1 MKTHCIEPL
10 EARIA
15 PAVLTLAGPVSGTE
29 GDVGQSDITFKVLL
43 DIPSPTA
50 LTVKVN
56 TSDGSA
62 TVADSDYSALTDF
75 IVTIPANTLEKT
87 FVVKVNGDTK
97 YEQSETFSVSLSAPS
112 GSHTLGAASTAVGTI
127 TNGADPLPKLSIAA
141 ASKQEGNVG
150 TTQMKFVVSLTNASS
165 EAISFNWSTQDLP
178 FGSGSAVA
186 GTDYTAV
193 SGLVGTI
200 NPGATS
206 VELVVNILPDTVK
219 EQNELFEVQLT
230 NPVMGATPLEF
241 SSVTA
246 SKATGTIVNDEPD
259 LSLDLTTTPRP
270 VEGTGDG
277 STIVNFVVKLNVAA
291 TQTIEVFVS
300 TVDGTATTASGDYT
314 AVVAQ
319 KFEIAPGQTQ
329 ITVPVTVGRDSV
341 FEGNE
346 TFSLKLDSANFK
358 DGPAISIPTSVLGV
372 EIVDDETVPTLSVKG
387 AATLE
392 PASGSKVMNFTV
404 TLSGPA
410 DEDVTFSWNTEDIAG
425 QATEN
430 ADYTKVAPTTVTI
443 LAGNTTAT
451 LPVTIFSDS
460 DTVKEQF
467 RVLISNPTVA
477 TIAVGGGQAQGSILN
492 DALTISVVAPADV
505 VEGTIGNDGDAL
517 FRISRGDTDSLD
529 EAVTVRVSTVD
540 GSATSGLTNADFTAL
555 NGVVFT
561 IPAGLKDYVVPVKV
575 KPDNRKESNETF
587 SLRIDSLE
595 IAGAAF
601 DGVGTASASAT
612 IVDDD
617 ANPTVS
623 VGAASVTE
631 GNSGIKMLAFVVT
644 LSNAADTDI
653 TFDYV
658 TVLDTAGIRPASAAD
673 FTEVLTA
680 VSVTIPAGQTSKT
693 VELDITGD
701 VIREGA
707 ETFFVKISNAKIG
720 ATALTIPV
728 NRDVALM
735 TITDDEPVVSI
746 TAPAARA
753 EGSTAG
759 GKTDFTFTISLD
771 TAAPENIAVRLS
783 AFVAAADT
791 ATVGVDFEV
800 TDKWII
806 IAAGSRT
813 GTFVVKGLHDTLAE
827 TSEAFSVRVDDVKV
841 GVNATLDVNGNPQGG
856 VTLPQDV
863 IAPAVATITDDDV
876 VALSIGDVTILEGN
890 SGTKQMTFTVSMPN
904 AASRD
909 VMFDYRTAN
918 GSAESGLDYTAIAG
932 LSATIPAGSTSVTV
946 TVDIFGD
953 TVSEGDETLTVVI
966 SNAKV
971 GVDAATISDAF
982 GVGTILNDEQTVSIN
997 SSLSVAENIGGGI
1010 ALMTVTLSSVSTV
1023 PVTVNLSLT
1032 NGTATKGTDFSDP
1045 AALTV
1050 TILAGQTTATVSVPI
1065 TNDAFFETN
1074 ETFDVYLIG
1083 ATNAQLGA
1091 GTRGTVT
1098 IENDDVASKLTINTT
1113 PVSEGTGASESFPE
1127 FTDMIFT
1134 LTLDKAAGA
1143 PVTFNWE
1150 TLSGAPYTATSGDDF
1165 TAVPSNVFTIAA
1177 NVTTASFVVKVK
1189 KDAVFE
1195 SSETVGVLVSN
1206 VSGALL
1212 QLPDTVGGTSKTL
1225 TGTISNDEPVPVIS
1239 ISDERVLEGESG
1251 TSLATFTVTLSRK
1264 ADKDVTFRWQT
1275 APGTADASGADMDY
1289 MAVGLGALV
1298 TIPAGATTVTLP
1310 GVTIFGDTTLELDET
1325 FLVQIVDPRLDGV
1338 LMTGGRTEA
1347 VGTIRRDEI
1356 TAFVGSATV
1365 SVTEGD
1371 DDPATPA
1378 LELVDV
1384 LIPVTL
1390 KDAGGLPIAVPV
1402 GQTLTVGYE
1411 LVSGAGFA
1419 AATSGTD
1426 YEVPSSL
1433 VVVFAEGET
1442 TKNILIKVRPDL
1454 LSELSETFSVRLKD
1468 STSSNVK
1475 VSTGIDATTVVT
1487 ILDNDPVPTISIA
1500 NVGVFE
1506 SAGSI
1511 RFTVTLDRAASSPVT
1526 FKIQTE
1532 DGTAIST
1539 GALFD
1544 FTGRPVETLS
1554 IAAGQVAVTYDVVV
1568 RADQDTTEGIE
1579 NFVVRLS
1586 EPTVGQFAGSAA
1598 TIQATGTI
1606 SDADVSSIKIASVSR
1621 AEGNS
1626 PAMPA
1631 KMIFTV
1637 TRTGSSA
1644 KAVTADYAISFND
1657 VVLAAGVTAAQAAD
1671 IASALMG
1678 TVTIPA
1684 GQNSATIEVLLTGDA
1699 VAEGNE
1705 AFKITLSNITNA
1717 FTVADGDKA
1726 ATGTITE
1733 DDVTVRFRNSIDPAR
1748 TTVISQVEGANP
1760 AFDPAVEAPLA
1771 IGATTVPRMLFYV
1784 DLNTAATTEVVVT
1797 FSVGA
1802 GTAEAGSDF
1811 TIPTLLTVKIPAG
1824 STRGALVIPITQDS
1838 LAEQAETLTVNI
1850 VSATGSSVDAN
1861 HNTRTGEIRN
1871 DDAAFRV
1878 LDGARVEEGNTGTRN
1893 LIFRVELAD
1902 AVFAPGSEYSVDFTT
1917 VNGLAIAGQDYTTT
1931 ADTLTFTANG
1941 ILMVSVPITGDTI
1954 AENDE
1959 TLELVISNSKQNT
1972 QSIAAILD
1980 ERATGTIQDDEFSV
1994 SIGNATITEGDAG
2007 QQLMVFVVSLP
2018 VAPTNFPIVI
2028 KYITVDGT
2036 AKGAAPGA
2044 TDTAGTD
2051 FRAVTDGTLTIPA
2064 NQRTAQISIPIFGDL
2079 VQELGGETFKVMFTQ
2094 VSGARAVTNEATGT
2108 INDTPDSEP
2117 TLSIGDISIT
2127 EGDTGSQTMKFRV
2140 SLSQIANADVTFVWD
2155 TILGTAGAADF
2166 TQFLNEPATI
2176 PVGSKFIDIEV
2187 PVTGDVTVEGNENF
2201 TVKIKNALRGAGAIV
2216 ISDDT
2221 AIGSI
2226 NDDDGVLRVKT
2237 GEGAV
2242 TFAEEDGAPTPAG
2255 TKARVNLEIVGL
2267 DLNFAFAEPITV
2279 SYTLSAPTGEGDV
2292 TAKAGT
2298 PPVSGTRPIFDY
2310 VGTSGTLTKTFPAG
2324 TKASELF
2331 LEVQLEADSIDEWNE
2346 KFVVTVIGVTA
2357 AKVDTVADNL
2367 KSVVTIT
2374 DNDAAPTLQLTDVVV
2389 QESAGNAQFVVRLS
2403 GNVTERDIVIAW
2415 DALSDTAVVDVDFTA
2430 PTNKA
2435 LTITAGQR
2443 EGTMSVAIV
2452 NDNFDE
2458 KEEKFRVSVLDAK
2471 FSLNGTLSE
2480 DVGYVGG
2487 KRNSIGTI
2495 PQNDLRTV
2503 TVTGGS
2509 AIVSASAVTSRVAAV
2524 VEGGVGDTSAVT
2536 FTIRLDAAPSSTPVK
2551 VLYTT
2556 VAGTAFAGS
2565 DFVATTGEVI
2575 FLPGE
2580 LTKTVTIPVTSDD
2593 VAELDEQFKLRISIP
2608 AVDGF
2613 AVLSGNNEAVGTI
2626 EADES
2631 VFSLVRVTPDGP
2643 IPEGAKVKFKVV
2655 RSGAADFAAT
2665 VSYASLEDST
2675 AATLR
2680 ATAGSDFVAKT
2691 GSISFAAGETD
2702 SGDFG
2707 QFIEIDVLNDSAAE
2721 NQNEK
2726 FLVRL
2731 TNATNGVV
2739 STPATVGGVNEGEA
2753 TVLISDDDPNPF
2765 IRIEHA
2771 TSREGVSLGFV
2782 VKLVNASG
2790 ASIAAPFPMRVSYQ
2804 TLLNAAGAENADSN
2818 DFPSGFSVTQV
2829 SFVEFATG
2837 DRQKTI
2843 SIGTLQDSVAE
2854 QDEVMT
2860 VHLTKAEKDINGFVE
2875 IMTPFLPLAGTTP
2888 AATVDATGTI
2898 RNDDTVV
2905 TVAAVSQAEG
2915 NATLNDMT
2923 FVATIPVAV
2932 PYPIT
2937 FHFKTK
2943 NATGDTAADSGDYES
2958 VADMIVTIPANQ
2970 TQVPFVVKIKG
2981 DTIRETDQAF
2991 LVELSGLQDAVF
3003 AGNAPALNEPEAATV
3018 NATITND
3025 DTGPL
3030 LSITAGQVVEGNS
3043 GETDLIFTVTL
3054 TNGITENVTVN
3065 FATSDGTAKADGFIK
3080 DYLEQHGLIT
3090 FTPSTDPSVT
3100 TQTREIVV
3108 KIKGDL
3114 WKEGDETVTV
3124 NLFNPTGTAEFVSDN
3139 SGAETIS
3146 ATGTIL
3152 DGDDSTVGVIV
3163 RDVSVVEGGVA
3174 VFTVEL
3180 TALAEGTVTFTAN
3193 TRTGSADSSDFTTL
3207 TNQSVS
3213 FNGATSLSRTITVST
3228 RGDNAFEA
3236 SENFH
3241 LDLSAPTEGLQFV
3254 PGASSAQAIIYN
3266 DDMRIISAREFEFI
3280 DEDGDLVNI
3289 KVSKGALFARN
3300 QFGVLA
3306 SRGIVSVADAGTVGG
3321 KLITSINT
3329 LGTGREFEG
3338 ANISVTRKAQAG
3350 FDRVT
3355 DGRVNVGEIISA
3367 VVGFGSLQQG
3377 VNLGSV
3383 KVDGDLGRIVAGS
3396 TLKPSSIA
3404 KLDVGSFG
3412 VNEGANGTQSIL
3424 FGRAG
3429 SILVRGDMEG
3439 SAFFVG
3445 TTVSLSTGFTTGL
3458 GTVGSFTIGGKLI
3471 GGSGE
3476 QSGYISS
3483 NAKIGKIS
3491 VGGIVGGEGN
3501 DSGAIQAT
3509 SSIGAFTALG
3519 DVQGGE
3525 GFGSGNVIGS
3535 SIGKVT
3541 FGAAAKKGT
3550 SAVRASLIGGDAG
3563 PDPDLGSNQILAQ
3576 VGSGAIVSFS
3586 GIKSISMI
3594 GDIRGGVGNNS
3605 GMIFA
3610 NANVGKVTV
3619 GDIVGGGG
3627 ESSGRI
3633 RVIGSLTS
3641 LTAGTIQGSNSNLAG
3656 SVQVDGKL
3664 GQAKIA
3670 NLFGSTENTTA
3681 AGAISRAGSIAAGDI
3696 GKIFVSG
3703 SIKAATAEEGTHLAS
3718 ASITSARS
3726 IATLTVNGSVEG
3738 SLDGL
3743 RPAIISAAQNIGKV
3757 SIHTLRFA
3765 EILAGY
3771 TTGETVR
3778 GTLTNADAQI
3788 GAVVINDYFGSSI
3801 VAGASAGSDQKFGT
3815 QDDVSPVNGLANSS
3829 RLISKIASL
3838 TIKNIDGTG
3847 LTNESG
3853 IVAQDVGIVKVGGV
3867 RVVFGSDELKEI
3879 SPGAFVFINEV

>member
-1 MKTHCIEPL
+1 
-10 EARIA
+10 
-15 PAVLTLAGPVSGTE
+15 
-29 GDVGQSDITFKVLL
+29 
-43 DIPSPTA
+43 
-50 LTVKVN
+50 
-56 TSDGSA
+56 
-62 TVADSDYSALTDF
+62 
-75 IVTIPANTLEKT
+75 
-87 FVVKVNGDTK
+87 
-97 YEQSETFSVSLSAPS
+97 
-112 GSHTLGAASTAVGTI
+112 
-127 TNGADPLPKLSIAA
+127 
-141 ASKQEGNVG
+141 
-150 TTQMKFVVSLTNASS
+150 
-165 EAISFNWSTQDLP
+165 
-178 FGSGSAVA
+178 
-186 GTDYTAV
+186 
-193 SGLVGTI
+193 
-200 NPGATS
+200 
-206 VELVVNILPDTVK
+206 
-219 EQNELFEVQLT
+219 
-230 NPVMGATPLEF
+230 
-241 SSVTA
+241 
-246 SKATGTIVNDEPD
+246 
-259 LSLDLTTTPRP
+259 
-270 VEGTGDG
+270 
-277 STIVNFVVKLNVAA
+277 
-291 TQTIEVFVS
+291 
-300 TVDGTATTASGDYT
+300 
-314 AVVAQ
+314 
-319 KFEIAPGQTQ
+319 
-329 ITVPVTVGRDSV
+329 
-341 FEGNE
+341 
-346 TFSLKLDSANFK
+346 
-358 DGPAISIPTSVLGV
+358 
-372 EIVDDETVPTLSVKG
+372 
-387 AATLE
+387 
-392 PASGSKVMNFTV
+392 MNFTV

-410 DEDVTFSWNTEDIAG
+410 DEDVTFSWKTADLG
-425 QATEN
+425 QATEDV
-430 ADYTKVAPTTVTI
+430 DYTKVAPTMVTI
-443 LAGNTTAT
+443 AAGATTAT

-460 DTVKEQF
+460 DAVKEQF
-467 RVLISNPTVA
+467 RVLISDPTVA
-477 TIAVGGGQAQGSILN
+477 TIAVGGGQALGSILN
-492 DALTISVVAPADV
+492 DPLSISVVGPADLA
-505 VEGTIGNDGDAL
+505 EGTTGADRAAL
-517 FRISRGDTDSLD
+517 FRVTRGDTDSLN

-540 GSATSGLTNADFTAL
+540 GTTTSVGTNADFTAL
-555 NGVVFT
+555 TGAVFT
-561 IPAGLKDYVVPVKV
+561 IPAGLKDIVVPVKV

-587 SLRIDSLE
+587 SLQIDSLE

-601 DGVGTASASAT
+601 DGIGTASASAT
-612 IVDDD
+612 ITDDD
-617 ANPTVS
+617 SNPTVS

-631 GNSGIKMLAFVVT
+631 GNTGIKQLAFVVS

-653 TFDYV
+653 TFDYI
-658 TVLDTAGIRPASAAD
+658 TMLDATGLHPADAAD
-673 FTEVLTA
+673 FTQVLEATQ
-680 VSVTIPAGQTSKT
+680 VKILAGQTSKT

-701 VIREGA
+701 IVRESA

-720 ATALTIPV
+720 ATTLTIPV
-728 NRDVALM
+728 DRDVALM

-753 EGSTAG
+753 EGSAAG
-759 GKTDFTFTISLD
+759 GKTDFTFTINLD
-771 TAAPENIAVRLS
+771 TPAPENIAVRLS
-783 AFVAAADT
+783 TFLPVTDT
-791 ATVGVDFEV
+791 ATAGVDFEA
-800 TDKWII
+800 TDKWVI

-813 GTFVVKGLHDTLAE
+813 GTLVVKGLHDTLAE
-827 TSEAFSVRVDDVKV
+827 TSEVFSVRVEDVKV
-841 GVNATLDVNGNPQGG
+841 GVTATLDVNGNPQGG

-876 VALSIGDVTILEGN
+876 VALSIGDVTILEGD

-909 VMFDYRTAN
+909 VTFDYSTAN
-918 GSAESGLDYTAIAG
+918 GSAVSGGDYTAITG

-946 TVDIFGD
+946 TVDILGD
-953 TVSEGDETLTVVI
+953 TVSEGDETLTVVL

-971 GVDAATISDAF
+971 GADTATISDAF

-997 SSLSVAENIGGGI
+997 SSLSVAENVGGGI

-1032 NGTATKGTDFSDP
+1032 NGTATKGPDFSDP
-1045 AALTV
+1045 SSLTV
-1050 TILAGQTTATVSVPI
+1050 TILAGQTTATVSVPVI
-1065 TNDAFFETN
+1065 NDAFFEAN

-1091 GTRGTVT
+1091 VTRGTVT
-1098 IENDDVASKLTINTT
+1098 IENDDIASKLTITTT
-1113 PVSEGTGASESFPE
+1113 PVSEGTGASESVPE
-1127 FTDMIFT
+1127 FTDMVFT

-1143 PVTFNWE
+1143 PVTFTWE
-1150 TLSGAPYTATSGDDF
+1150 TLSGAPYTATPGDDF

-1177 NVTTASFVVKVK
+1177 NATSASFVVKVK
-1189 KDAVFE
+1189 KDATFE

-1206 VSGALL
+1206 VEGALL
-1212 QLPDTVGGTSKTL
+1212 QVPDTAGGTSKTL
-1225 TGTISNDEPVPVIS
+1225 TGTISNDEPTPVIS
-1239 ISDERVLEGESG
+1239 IADERVLEGESG
-1251 TSLATFTVTLSRK
+1251 TSLATFTVSLSRK
-1264 ADKDVTFRWQT
+1264 ADKDVTFLWRT
-1275 APGTADASGADMDY
+1275 APGGGNAGTAGVDY
-1289 MAVGLGALV
+1289 IAVDVGTLV
-1298 TIPAGATTVTLP
+1298 TIPAGATSVTLP
-1310 GVTIFGDTTLELDET
+1310 GITIFGDTELELDET
-1325 FLVQIVDPRLDGV
+1325 FLVQIVDARLNNV
-1338 LMTGGRTEA
+1338 PMSGGRTEA

-1356 TAFVGSATV
+1356 IAFVGSATV

-1371 DDPATPA
+1371 DNPATPA

-1390 KDAGGLPIAVPV
+1390 KDAGGLPIAVPA

-1411 LVSGAGFA
+1411 LVSGTGFA
-1419 AATSGTD
+1419 AATSGVD

-1442 TKNILIKVRPDL
+1442 TKNIVIKVRPDL

-1468 STSSNVK
+1468 STSSNVN
-1475 VSTGIDATTVVT
+1475 VTTGPDATTVVT

-1500 NVGVFE
+1500 NVGVLE

-1526 FKIQTE
+1526 FKIETV

-1539 GALFD
+1539 TALLD
-1544 FTGRPVETLS
+1544 FTGRALETLS
-1554 IAAGQVAVTYDVVV
+1554 IAPGQTSLTYDVIV
-1568 RADQDTTEGIE
+1568 RPDQDTTEGIE
-1579 NFVVRLS
+1579 KFVVRLS
-1586 EPTVGQFAGSAA
+1586 EPSAGQFAGSA
-1598 TIQATGTI
+1598 TTLEATGTI
-1606 SDADVSSIKIASVSR
+1606 ADADVSSIKIANVSR
-1621 AEGNS
+1621 AEGNT
-1626 PAMPA
+1626 PATPA

-1671 IASALMG
+1671 IASALTG
-1678 TVTIPA
+1678 VVTIPA
-1684 GQNSATIEVLLTGDA
+1684 GQNSATIEVSLTGDA
-1699 VAEGNE
+1699 VAEGTE
-1705 AFKITLSNITNA
+1705 AFKITLSNITDA
-1717 FTVADGDKA
+1717 FTVADGDKT

-1733 DDVTVRFRNSIDPAR
+1733 DDVTVRFRNSTDVAR
-1748 TTVISQVEGANP
+1748 TTVISQAEGANP
-1760 AFDPAVEAPLA
+1760 AFDPAVEAPLLP
-1771 IGATTVPRMLFYV
+1771 GQTTVPRMLFYV
-1784 DLNTAATTEVVVT
+1784 DLNTVATTDVVIT
-1797 FSVGA
+1797 FSVGG
-1802 GTAEAGSDF
+1802 GTAAAGSDF
-1811 TIPTLLTVKIPAG
+1811 TIPALLTVTIPAG
-1824 STRGALVIPITQDS
+1824 STSGALVVPITEDAI
-1838 LAEQAETLTVNI
+1838 AEQTEIFTVNI
-1850 VSATGSSVDAN
+1850 VSSTGGFVDAN
-1861 HNTRTGEIRN
+1861 HSTRTGEIRN

-1878 LDGARVEEGNTGTRN
+1878 LDGARVEEGNSGTRN
-1893 LIFRVELAD
+1893 LVFQVELKD

-1917 VNGLAIAGQDYTTT
+1917 QNGLAIAGQDYTAT
-1931 ADTLTFTANG
+1931 ADTLTFSANG
-1941 ILMVSVPITGDTI
+1941 ILTVSVPVTGDTV

-1959 TLELVISNSKQNT
+1959 TLELIISNAKQNT
-1972 QSIAAILD
+1972 QSITAILD
-1980 ERATGTIQDDEFSV
+1980 DRATGTIQDDEFSV

-2018 VAPTNFPIVI
+2018 IAPTNFPIVI

-2079 VQELGGETFKVMFTQ
+2079 VQEIDGETFKVMFTQ

-2108 INDTPDSEP
+2108 INDTPDAAP
-2117 TLSIGDISIT
+2117 TISVGDASIT
-2127 EGDTGSQTMKFRV
+2127 EGDSGSQIMKFRV
-2140 SLSQIANADVTFVWD
+2140 SLSQIANEIVTFDWD
-2155 TILGTAGAADF
+2155 TVIGTAGAADF
-2166 TQFLNEPATI
+2166 TQFANEPATI

-2187 PVTGDVTVEGNENF
+2187 PVTGDTTVEGNESF
-2201 TVKIKNALRGAGAIV
+2201 SVKIKTALRGATVID

-2226 NDDDGVLRVKT
+2226 NDDDGVLRVKA

-2242 TFAEEDGAPTPAG
+2242 TFVEDDGAATPVG
-2255 TKARVNLEIVGL
+2255 TKARVNLEVVGL
-2267 DLNFAFAEPITV
+2267 DVNFTFVEPITV
-2279 SYTLSAPTGEGDV
+2279 SYTLSAPTGTGDV

-2298 PPVSGTRPIFDY
+2298 PPASGTRPIFDY

-2331 LEVQLEADSIDEWNE
+2331 LEVQLEADSIDEWEE

-2374 DNDAAPTLQLTDVVV
+2374 DNDAAPLLQLTDLVV
-2389 QESAGNAQFVVRLS
+2389 QESGGNAQFIVKLS
-2403 GNVTERDIVIAW
+2403 GNVTERDIAIQW
-2415 DALSDTAVVDVDFTA
+2415 DALADTALEGSDFTA
-2430 PTNKA
+2430 PSNKA
-2435 LTITAGQR
+2435 LTISAGQR

-2452 NDNFDE
+2452 NDSLDE
-2458 KEEKFRVSVLDAK
+2458 KEEKFRASVLDAK

-2480 DVGYVGG
+2480 DLGYVGG

-2495 PQNDLRTV
+2495 PKNDLRTV

-2509 AIVSASAVTSRVAAV
+2509 AIVSASSAGTPIGAAV
-2524 VEGGVGDTSAVT
+2524 EGRAGDTAAVT

-2556 VAGTAFAGS
+2556 LAGTAFAGS

-2575 FLPGE
+2575 FAPGE
-2580 LTKTVTIPVTSDD
+2580 LTKTVVIPVVSDD
-2593 VAELDEQFKLRISIP
+2593 VSELDEQFKLRISIP
-2608 AVDGF
+2608 PVDGF

-2643 IPEGAKVKFKVV
+2643 INEGAKVKFKVV
-2655 RSGAADFAAT
+2655 RSGASDLPAV
-2665 VSYASLEDST
+2665 VSYASLEDPT
-2675 AATLR
+2675 ATTLK

-2702 SGDFG
+2702 SGDFS
-2707 QFIEIDVLNDSAAE
+2707 QFIEIDVLDDAAAE

-2753 TVLISDDDPNPF
+2753 TVLINDEDPNPF

-2771 TSREGVSLGFV
+2771 TSREGVALGFV

-2790 ASIAAPFPMRVSYQ
+2790 TSIAAPFPIRVSYQ
-2804 TLLNAAGAENADSN
+2804 TLINAAGADNADLT
-2818 DFPSGFSVTQV
+2818 DFPSGFSATQV
-2829 SFVEFATG
+2829 NFVEFVTG
-2837 DRQKTI
+2837 QREQTI
-2843 SIGTLQDSVAE
+2843 SVGTLQDSLAE
-2854 QDEVMT
+2854 QDEAMNVR
-2860 VHLTKAEKDINGFVE
+2860 LTKAEKDINGFVE
-2875 IMTPFLPLAGTTP
+2875 IPTPFLPLTGTTA
-2888 AATVDATGTI
+2888 AATIDATGNI

-2905 TVAAVSQAEG
+2905 TVAAVSQDEG
-2915 NATLNDMT
+2915 NAALNDMT
-2923 FVATIPVAV
+2923 FVATIPAAVAF
-2932 PYPIT
+2932 PIT

-2943 NATGDTAADSGDYES
+2943 NATGPTAADSGDYES
-2958 VADMIVTIPANQ
+2958 VTDTLVTIPANQ
-2970 TQVPFVVKIKG
+2970 TQATFVVKIKG
-2981 DTIRETDQAF
+2981 DTIREADQAF
-2991 LVELSGLQDAVF
+2991 LLELSDLQDAIF
-3003 AGNAPALNEPEAATV
+3003 AGSAPAANKPEAATV

-3030 LSITAGQVVEGNS
+3030 LSITAAQVSEGDS
-3043 GETDLIFTVTL
+3043 GETDLVFTVTL

-3065 FATSDGTAKADGFIK
+3065 FATADGTAKADGFIK
-3080 DYLEQHGLIT
+3080 DYVEQHGLLT
-3090 FTPSTDPSVT
+3090 FTPDPNPLVT
-3100 TQTREIVV
+3100 TQTKEIRV
-3108 KIKGDL
+3108 KVKGDS
-3114 WKEGDETVTV
+3114 WKEGDETVNV
-3124 NLFNPTGTAEFVSDN
+3124 SLFNPTGNAEFVSDN

-3152 DGDDSTVGVIV
+3152 DGADSTVGVTV

-3180 TALAEGTVTFTAN
+3180 TALAAGTVTFIAN
-3193 TRTGSADSSDFTTL
+3193 TRTGGADSSDFTAL

-3213 FNGATSLSRTITVST
+3213 FDGSASLSRTISVST

-3241 LDLSAPTEGLQFV
+3241 LDLSAPSDGLQFV

-3289 KVSKGALFARN
+3289 KVSKGALFAPN
-3300 QFGVLA
+3300 QFGILT
-3306 SRGIVSVADAGTVGG
+3306 SRGIVTVTDAGTVGG
-3321 KLITSINT
+3321 MSISSINT

-3350 FDRVT
+3350 FDRAT

-3367 VVGFGSLQQG
+3367 SVGFGSLQQG

-3383 KVDGDLGRIVAGS
+3383 KVDGDLGRIVTGS
-3396 TLKPSSIA
+3396 TLKPTSIA

-3412 VNEGANGTQSIL
+3412 VNEGANGTQSIF

-3445 TTVSLSTGFTTGL
+3445 TTVNLATGFTTGL
-3458 GTVGSFTIGGKLI
+3458 GTVGSFTVGGKLI
-3471 GGSGE
+3471 GGAAE

-3483 NAKIGKIS
+3483 NSKIGKIS
-3491 VGGIVGGEGN
+3491 VGGIVGGEGK

-3525 GFGSGNVIGS
+3525 GIGSGNVLGS
-3535 SIGKVT
+3535 SIGKIT
-3541 FGAAAKKGT
+3541 FGAAAKKGV
-3550 SAVRASLIGGDAG
+3550 SAVKASLIGGDAG
-3563 PDPDLGSNQILAQ
+3563 PDTSLGNSQILSQ
-3576 VGSGAIVSFS
+3576 VGSGAIISFS

-3594 GDIRGGVGNNS
+3594 GDIRGGIGDNS

-3610 NANVGKVTV
+3610 NANVGRLNV
-3619 GDIVGGGG
+3619 GDIVGGDG
-3627 ESSGRI
+3627 ESSGRV
-3633 RVIGSLTS
+3633 RVIGGLSSFTV
-3641 LTAGTIQGSNSNLAG
+3641 GTIQGSNSNLAG

-3664 GQAKIA
+3664 GQAKIV
-3670 NLFGSTENTTA
+3670 NLLGSTESTTA
-3681 AGAISRAGSIAAGDI
+3681 EGAISRAGSISAGDI

-3703 SIKAATAEEGTHLAS
+3703 NIKAATAEGGTHLAS

-3726 IATLTVNGSVEG
+3726 IASLTVNGAVEG
-3738 SLDGL
+3738 SLDEL
-3743 RPAIISAAQNIGKV
+3743 RPAIISAAQSIGKV
-3757 SIHTLRFA
+3757 SINSLRFA

-3801 VAGASAGSDQKFGT
+3801 VAGASAGGDQKFGT
-3815 QDDVSPVNGLANSS
+3815 QDDVSPVNGVTNSS
-3829 RLISKIASL
+3829 RLISRIASL
-3838 TIKNIDGTG
+3838 TIKNIDGAG

-3853 IVAQDVGIVKVGGV
+3853 IVAQDVGVVKLGGV
-3867 RVVFGSDELKEI
+3867 RVVFTPDALKEI
-3879 SPGAFVFINEV
+3879 SPGSFVFINEV

>member
-15 PAVLTLAGPVSGTE
+15 PAVLTLAGPVSLAE
-29 GDVGQSDITFKVLL
+29 GDSGQSDITFKVLL
-43 DIPSPTA
+43 DEPSPTA

-56 TSDGSA
+56 TLDGSA
-62 TVADSDYSALTDF
+62 TVADNDYSALTDF
-75 IVTIPANTLEKT
+75 IVTIPANTVEKT

-97 YEQSETFSVSLSAPS
+97 FEQNETFSVVLSAPS
-112 GSHTLGAASTAVGTI
+112 AGHSVGVPNTAVGTI
-127 TNGADPLPKLSIAA
+127 TNGSDALPKLSIAA
-141 ASKQEGNVG
+141 VSKQEGNIG
-150 TTQMKFVVSLTNASS
+150 TTQMKFVVSLTNPSS

-178 FGSGSAVA
+178 VGSGAATA
-186 GTDYTAV
+186 GSDYTAV
-193 SGLVGTI
+193 SGIVGTI
-200 NPGATS
+200 DAGKTS
-206 VELVVNILPDTVK
+206 VELIVDITPDTLK
-219 EQNELFEVQLT
+219 EQNELFEVQLS
-230 NPVMGATPLEF
+230 NPVMGATPLQF
-241 SSVTA
+241 ATVT
-246 SKATGTIVNDEPD
+246 SHKATGTILNDEPD
-259 LSLDLTTTPRP
+259 VTLDLATTPRP
-270 VEGTGDG
+270 LEGTGPG
-277 STIVNFVVKLNVAA
+277 STIVNYLVKLSVPA
-291 TQTIEVFVS
+291 TQAIEVFVS
-300 TVDGTATTASGDYT
+300 TQDGIATAASGDYT

-319 KFEIAPGQTQ
+319 KFEISAGQTQ

-358 DGPAISIPTSVLGV
+358 DGPAIVIPTTVLAV
-372 EIVDDETVPTLSVKG
+372 EIVDDETVPALSVKG
-387 AATLE
+387 EATLE
-392 PASGSKVMNFTV
+392 PSSGTKVMNFTV
-404 TLSGPA
+404 TLSNPA
-410 DEDVTFSWNTEDIAG
+410 AQDVTFSWRTEDLG
-425 QATEN
+425 QATEDV
-430 ADYTKVAPTTVTI
+430 DYTKVAPTTVTI
-443 LAGNTTAT
+443 AAGATTAT

-460 DTVKEQF
+460 DAVKEQF
-467 RVLISNPTVA
+467 RVVISNPTVA
-477 TIAVGGGQAQGSILN
+477 TIAVGGGQALGSILN
-492 DALTISVVAPADV
+492 DPLSISVVGPTPV
-505 VEGTIGNDGDAL
+505 TEGTTGADRDAV
-517 FRISRGDTDSLD
+517 FRITRGDTDSLN

-540 GSATSGLTNADFTAL
+540 GTATSGETNTDFTAL
-555 NGVVFT
+555 TGAVFI
-561 IPAGLKDYVVPVKV
+561 IPAGLKHIVVPVKV

-601 DGVGTASASAT
+601 DGIATGSAEAT
-612 IVDDD
+612 ITDDD
-617 ANPTVS
+617 SNPTVS

-631 GNSGIKMLAFVVT
+631 GNTGIKKLAFVVS

-653 TFDYV
+653 TFEYV
-658 TVLDTAGIRPASAAD
+658 TMLDATGLHPADAAD
-673 FTEVLTA
+673 FTQVLSA
-680 VSVTIPAGQTSKT
+680 PRVTIPAGQTSKT

-701 VIREGA
+701 LIRETA

-720 ATALTIPV
+720 TTTLTIPV
-728 NRDVALM
+728 DKDVALM

-746 TAPAARA
+746 AAPAARV
-753 EGSTAG
+753 EGSAVA
-759 GKTDFTFTISLD
+759 GKTDFSFTISLD

-783 AFVAAADT
+783 TFAPVTDT
-791 ATVGVDFEV
+791 ATVGVDYEA
-800 TDKWII
+800 TDKWVI

-813 GTFVVKGLHDTLAE
+813 GTLVIKGLHDTLAE
-827 TSEAFSVRVDDVKV
+827 TSEVFSVRVEDVKV
-841 GVNATLDVNGNPQGG
+841 GVSATLDVNGNPQGG

-863 IAPAVATITDDDV
+863 IAPAVATITDDDA
-876 VALSIGDVTILEGN
+876 VALSIGDVTILEGD

-909 VMFDYRTAN
+909 VTFDYDTAN
-918 GSAESGLDYTAIAG
+918 GSAASGVDYTAITAA
-932 LSATIPAGSTSVTV
+932 SATIPAGSTSVTI
-946 TVDIFGD
+946 TVDILGD
-953 TVSEGDETLTVVI
+953 AVSEGDETLTLRLL
-966 SNAKV
+966 SAKV
-971 GVDAATISDAF
+971 GTDTATISDAF

-997 SSLSVAENIGGGI
+997 SSLSVAENVGGGI
-1010 ALMTVTLSSVSTV
+1010 ALMTVTLSSVSTA

-1045 AALTV
+1045 SVLTV
-1050 TILAGQTTATVSVPI
+1050 TIPAGQTTATVSVPI
-1065 TNDAFFETN
+1065 INDTFFEAD

-1083 ATNAQLGA
+1083 STNAQLGA
-1091 GTRGTVT
+1091 VTRGTVT
-1098 IENDDVASKLTINTT
+1098 ITNDDLASRLTITTT
-1113 PVSEGTGASESFPE
+1113 PVSEGTGASESVPE

-1134 LTLDKAAGA
+1134 VTLDRAAGA

-1150 TLSGAPYTATSGDDF
+1150 TLSGVPYTATPGDDF
-1165 TAVPSNVFTIAA
+1165 TAVPSNVFTIGA
-1177 NVTTASFVVKVK
+1177 NATSATFVVKVK
-1189 KDAVFE
+1189 KDATFE

-1206 VSGALL
+1206 VAGAVL
-1212 QLPDTVGGTSKTL
+1212 QLPDVVGGTSKTL
-1225 TGTISNDEPVPVIS
+1225 TGTISNDEPTPVIS
-1239 ISDERVLEGESG
+1239 IADERVLEGESG
-1251 TSLATFTVTLSRK
+1251 TSLATFTVSLSRK
-1264 ADKDVTFRWQT
+1264 ADKDVTFLWRT
-1275 APGTADASGADMDY
+1275 APGGGNAGTAGLDY
-1289 MAVGLGALV
+1289 IAVDVGTLV
-1298 TIPAGATTVTLP
+1298 TIPAGATSVTLP
-1310 GVTIFGDTTLELDET
+1310 GVTIFGDTDLELDET
-1325 FLVQIVDPRLDGV
+1325 FLVQIVDPRLDNV
-1338 LMTGGRTEA
+1338 LLSGGRTEA

-1356 TAFVGSATV
+1356 IAFVGSPTA

-1390 KDAGGLPIAVPV
+1390 KDAGGLPVAVPA

-1411 LVSGAGFA
+1411 LVSGTGFS
-1419 AATSGTD
+1419 AATSGVD

-1442 TKNILIKVRPDL
+1442 TKNIVIKVRPDL
-1454 LSELSETFSVRLKD
+1454 ASELSETFSVRLKD
-1468 STSSNVK
+1468 STSSNVT
-1475 VSTGIDATTVVT
+1475 VSTGVDATTVVT
-1487 ILDNDPVPTISIA
+1487 ILDNDPVPTISIK
-1500 NVGVFE
+1500 NVGVLE
-1506 SAGSI
+1506 TAGTI
-1511 RFTVTLDRAASSPVT
+1511 RFTVTLDRASSAPVT
-1526 FKIQTE
+1526 FKIETV

-1544 FTGRPVETLS
+1544 FTGRPLETLT
-1554 IAAGQVAVTYDVVV
+1554 ITPGQTSLTYDVVV
-1568 RADQDTTEGIE
+1568 RADQDATEGIE
-1579 NFVVRLS
+1579 RFVVRLS
-1586 EPTVGQFAGSAA
+1586 EPSAGQFADSAT

-1606 SDADVSSIKIASVSR
+1606 ADADVSSIKITSVSQ

-1626 PAMPA
+1626 PTTPV

-1637 TRTGSSA
+1637 ARTGSSA

-1671 IASALMG
+1671 IASALTG

-1705 AFKITLSNITNA
+1705 AFKISLSNITDA
-1717 FTVADGDKA
+1717 FTVADADKT

-1733 DDVTVRFRNSIDPAR
+1733 DDVTVRFRNSTDPAR
-1748 TTVISQVEGANP
+1748 LTVISQAEGANP
-1760 AFDPAVEAPLA
+1760 ARDPAVEAPLA
-1771 IGATTVPRMLFYV
+1771 VGAATVPRMLFYV
-1784 DLNTAATTEVVVT
+1784 DINTVATTDVVVT
-1797 FSVGA
+1797 FSVGGGTADA
-1802 GTAEAGSDF
+1802 GTDF
-1811 TIPTLLTVKIPAG
+1811 TIPTVLTVTIPAG
-1824 STRGALVIPITQDS
+1824 STVGALVIPITQDS
-1838 LAEQAETLTVNI
+1838 VAEQAETLTVNI
-1850 VSATGSSVDAN
+1850 VSVTGGFVDAN

-1878 LDGARVEEGNTGTRN
+1878 LDGAFVEEGNSGTK
-1893 LIFRVELAD
+1893 LLVFQVELKD

-1917 VNGLAIAGQDYTTT
+1917 QNGLAIAGQDYTTT
-1931 ADTLTFTANG
+1931 ADTLTFTSNG
-1941 ILMVSVPITGDTI
+1941 ILTVSVPIIGDTI

-1972 QSIAAILD
+1972 QTITGILD
-1980 ERATGTIQDDEFSV
+1980 DRATGRIQDDEFSV

-2018 VAPTNFPIVI
+2018 VAPTNFPVVI

-2079 VQELGGETFKVMFTQ
+2079 VQEIDGETFKVMFTQ

-2108 INDTPDSEP
+2108 INDTPDVTP
-2117 TLSIGDISIT
+2117 TISIGDAVIA
-2127 EGDTGSQTMKFRV
+2127 EGDTGEQIMKFRV
-2140 SLSQIANADVTFVWD
+2140 SLSQIANADVTFAWD
-2155 TILGTAGAADF
+2155 TVLGTAGAADF
-2166 TQFLNEPATI
+2166 TQFANQPATI

-2187 PVTGDVTVEGNENF
+2187 PVTGDTTVEGNENF
-2201 TVKIKNALRGAGAIV
+2201 SVKIKNALRGATVIV
-2216 ISDDT
+2216 SSDDT

-2242 TFAEEDGAPTPAG
+2242 TFVEDDGAATPVG
-2255 TKARVNLEIVGL
+2255 TKARVNLEVVGL
-2267 DLNFAFAEPITV
+2267 DPNFAFAEPITV
-2279 SYTLSAPTGEGDV
+2279 SYTLSAPTGTTDV

-2298 PPVSGTRPIFDY
+2298 PPASGTRPIFDY

-2331 LEVQLEADSIDEWNE
+2331 LEVQLEADSIDEWDE

-2374 DNDAAPTLQLTDVVV
+2374 DNDAAPTLQLTDIVV
-2389 QESAGNAQFVVRLS
+2389 QESGGNAQFVVKLS
-2403 GNVTERDIVIAW
+2403 GNVTERDIAIQW
-2415 DALSDTAVVDVDFTA
+2415 DALSDTALVDTDFTA
-2430 PTNKA
+2430 PTNKS
-2435 LTITAGQR
+2435 LTISAGQR
-2443 EGTMSVAIV
+2443 EGIMSVAIV
-2452 NDNFDE
+2452 NDNLDE
-2458 KEEKFRVSVLDAK
+2458 KDEKFRASVLDAK
-2471 FSLNGTLSE
+2471 FSLNGTLS
-2480 DVGYVGG
+2480 DDLGYVGG

-2495 PQNDLRTV
+2495 AQNDLRTV
-2503 TVTGGS
+2503 TVSGGS
-2509 AIVSASAVTSRVAAV
+2509 AIVSASSVATRVGAAV
-2524 VEGGVGDTSAVT
+2524 EGSAGDTAAVT

-2565 DFVATTGEVI
+2565 DFVEMSGEVI
-2575 FLPGE
+2575 FAPGE
-2580 LTKTVTIPVTSDD
+2580 LTRTVTVPVVSDNLS
-2593 VAELDEQFKLRISIP
+2593 ELDEQFKLRISIP

-2631 VFSLVRVTPDGP
+2631 VFSLVRVTADGP
-2643 IPEGAKVKFKVV
+2643 INEGAKVKFKVV
-2655 RSGAADFAAT
+2655 RSGASDLTAT
-2665 VSYASLEDST
+2665 VSYASLEDPT
-2675 AATLR
+2675 ATTLR
-2680 ATAGSDFVAKT
+2680 AAAGTDFVAKT

-2702 SGDFG
+2702 SGDFS
-2707 QFIEIDVLNDSAAE
+2707 QFIEIDVLDDAAAE

-2739 STPATVGGVNEGEA
+2739 STPATVGGINEGEA
-2753 TVLISDDDPNPF
+2753 TVLIHDEDPNPF

-2771 TSREGVSLGFV
+2771 TSREGVALGFV
-2782 VKLVNASG
+2782 VKLVNAAG
-2790 ASIAAPFPMRVSYQ
+2790 TSIAAPFPMRVSYQ
-2804 TLLNAAGAENADSN
+2804 TLLNAAGADNADSA
-2818 DFPSGFSVTQV
+2818 DFPNGFSETQV

-2837 DRQKTI
+2837 QREQTI
-2843 SIGTLQDSVAE
+2843 SIGTLQDAVAE
-2854 QDEVMT
+2854 HDEALT
-2860 VHLTKAEKDINGFVE
+2860 VRLTKAEKDINGFVE
-2875 IMTPFLPLAGTTP
+2875 IATPFLPLTGTTA
-2888 AATVDATGTI
+2888 AATIDATGTI

-2915 NATLNDMT
+2915 NAPLNDMT
-2923 FVATIPVAV
+2923 FVATIPTAV
-2932 PYPIT
+2932 PFAVT

-2943 NATGDTAADSGDYES
+2943 NATGTTAADAGDYES
-2958 VADMIVTIPANQ
+2958 VTDTLVTIPANQ
-2970 TQVPFVVKIKG
+2970 TQAPFVVKIKG

-2991 LVELSGLQDAVF
+2991 LLELSDLQDAVF
-3003 AGNAPALNEPEAATV
+3003 AGNAPAANKPEAATV

-3030 LSITAGQVVEGNS
+3030 LSITAAQVSEGDS
-3043 GETDLIFTVTL
+3043 GETDLVFTVTL

-3065 FATSDGTAKADGFIK
+3065 FATADGTAKADGFIK
-3080 DYLEQHGLIT
+3080 DYVEKHGLLT
-3090 FTPSTDPSVT
+3090 FTPNPALT
-3100 TQTREIVV
+3100 TQTQEIHV
-3108 KIKGDL
+3108 KVKGDV
-3114 WKEGDETVTV
+3114 WKEGDETVKVT
-3124 NLFNPTGTAEFVSDN
+3124 LFNPTGTAEFVSDN

-3152 DGDDSTVGVIV
+3152 DGADSTIGITV
-3163 RDVSVVEGGVA
+3163 RDVAVVEGSVA
-3174 VFTVEL
+3174 IFTVEL
-3180 TALAEGTVTFTAN
+3180 TALAGGNVTFTAN
-3193 TRTGSADSSDFTTL
+3193 TRTGTADGTDFTAL
-3207 TNQSVS
+3207 TSQSVS
-3213 FNGATSLSRTITVST
+3213 FDGSASLTKTISVST
-3228 RGDNAFEA
+3228 RADNAFEA

-3241 LDLSAPTEGLQFV
+3241 LDLSGPSDGLLFV
-3254 PGASSAQAIIYN
+3254 PGASSAQGIIYN
-3266 DDMRIISAREFEFI
+3266 DDIRIVSAREFEFI
-3280 DEDGDLVNI
+3280 DVDGDLVNI
-3289 KVSKGALFARN
+3289 KVSKGALFAQN
-3300 QFGVLA
+3300 QFGILT
-3306 SRGIVSVADAGTVGG
+3306 SRGIVTTENAGTVGG
-3321 KLITSINT
+3321 KSISSINT

-3350 FDRVT
+3350 FDRAT

-3383 KVDGDLGRIVAGS
+3383 KVDGDLGRIVTGS
-3396 TLKPSSIA
+3396 TLKPTSIG

-3412 VNEGANGTQSIL
+3412 VNEGANGTQSIF

-3429 SILVRGDMEG
+3429 SILVHGDMEG

-3445 TTVSLSTGFTTGL
+3445 TTVNFSTGFTTGL
-3458 GTVGSFTIGGKLI
+3458 GKVGSFKVGGKLI
-3471 GGSGE
+3471 GGSTE

-3483 NAKIGKIS
+3483 NSKIGKIS
-3491 VGGIVGGEGN
+3491 VGGIVGGEGK

-3525 GFGSGNVIGS
+3525 GIGSGNVLGS

-3541 FGAAAKKGT
+3541 FGAAAKKGV
-3550 SAVRASLIGGDAG
+3550 SAVKANLIGGDAG
-3563 PDPDLGSNQILAQ
+3563 PDTSLGGTQILAQ
-3576 VGSGAIVSFS
+3576 VGSGAIISFS
-3586 GIKSISMI
+3586 AIKSISMT
-3594 GDIRGGVGNNS
+3594 GDIRGGIGDNS
-3605 GMIFA
+3605 GMIFV
-3610 NANVGKVTV
+3610 NTSVGKVTV
-3619 GDIVGGGG
+3619 GDIVGGDG

-3633 RVIGSLTS
+3633 RVIGGLSS

-3670 NLFGSTENTTA
+3670 NLLGSTESTTA
-3681 AGAISRAGSIAAGDI
+3681 EGAISRAGSISAGDI
-3696 GKIFVSG
+3696 GKVVVSG
-3703 SIKAATAEEGTHLAS
+3703 NIKAASAEDGTHLAS

-3726 IATLTVNGSVEG
+3726 IASVTVNGSVEG
-3738 SLDGL
+3738 TQEGS
-3743 RPAIISAAQNIGKV
+3743 RPVVISAAQSIGKV
-3757 SIHTLRFA
+3757 NIHTLRFA

-3788 GAVVINDYFGSSI
+3788 GAVVVNDYFGSSI
-3801 VAGASAGSDQKFGT
+3801 VAGASAGGDQRFGT
-3815 QDDVSPVNGLANSS
+3815 ADDVSPVNGVTNSS
-3829 RLISKIASL
+3829 RLISRIASL

-3847 LTNESG
+3847 LINQSG
-3853 IVAQDVGIVKVGGV
+3853 IVAQDVGTVKLGGV
-3867 RVVFGSDELKEI
+3867 RVVFAPDELKEI
-3879 SPGAFVFINEV
+3879 SPGSFVFINEV